1 MRARARWAIL
11 AALVAIIAVLS
22 IVRLTR
28 PQLFMGSVATTC
40 PADARRANLDFRLKN
55 TDGQE
60 VRLADYKDKVLLLD
74 FWATWCGPCKV
85 EIPAFVQL
93 YETYKPRGFEVL
105 GVVVMDEFPR
115 AKPFAEQYKM
125 TYPILD
131 GVNREDVETAFG
143 PFLGLPTTF
152 LIARDGRIC
161 AKHLGLPPV
170 KFSFPSVSSVKDAF
184 EAEIRSLL

>member
-1 MRARARWAIL
+1 MRARARWVL
-11 AALVAIIAVLS
+11 FAALVAIIAVLS
-22 IVRLTR
+22 IVRLAR
-28 PQLFMGSVATTC
+28 PRFFMASVATTC

-55 TDGQE
+55 TDGRE

-93 YETYKPRGFEVL
+93 YETYKPRGFEVV

-115 AKPFAEQYKM
+115 AKPFAELYKM

-131 GVNREDVETAFG
+131 GVNRDDVETAFG

-161 AKHLGLPPV
+161 ATHTGLTS
-170 KFSFPSVSSVKDAF
+170 KETF
-184 EAEIRSLL
+184 EREINALL

>member
-1 MRARARWAIL
+1 MRLARP
-11 AALVAIIAVLS
+11 
-22 IVRLTR
+22 RL
-28 PQLFMGSVATTC
+28 LIGSVATC
-40 PADARRANLDFRLKN
+40 PADAKRANLDFRLKD
-55 TDGQE
+55 TDGRE

-93 YETYKPRGFEVL
+93 YETYKPRGFEVV

-131 GVNREDVETAFG
+131 GIDRGDLETAFG
-143 PFLGLPTTF
+143 PFVGLPTTF
-152 LIARDGRIC
+152 VIARDGRIC

-170 KFSFPSVSSVKDAF
+170 RFSFPSVSTVKEAF